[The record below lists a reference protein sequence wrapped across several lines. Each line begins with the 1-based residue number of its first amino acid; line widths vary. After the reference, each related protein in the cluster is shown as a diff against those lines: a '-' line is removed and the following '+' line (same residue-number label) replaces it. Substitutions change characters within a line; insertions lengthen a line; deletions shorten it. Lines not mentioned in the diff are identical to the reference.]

1 MFSNMKRFAHSIT
14 LAMLVLG
21 FFGQAVMAAK
31 TAGCNKAA
39 GIATGTQTITVGG
52 KTRQY
57 IIRVPNGYD
66 SSRGYKLIFGLHWRG
81 GTMQDVATGQTVTRD
96 VWDFYGLRRLAN
108 EGAIF
113 VSPQGFNNGWANVGG
128 EDVAFIDALVKS
140 IKNQLC
146 VEDTQVFST
155 GFSYGGAMSY
165 SLACSLPNVFR
176 AVSVQ
181 SAGEVSGCSGGNNPI
196 AYLGIHGIN
205 DNVLTIAQGRT
216 LRDKFVR
223 NNGCSAQSP
232 REPGNNSRTHVS
244 TSYTGCRAGFP
255 VRWVAFDGGHYPAP
269 FDGGLGDN
277 GSRTFVPAE
286 TWNFFNQF

>member
-96 VWDFYGLRRLAN
+96 VWVRFP
-108 EGAIF
+108 IF
-113 VSPQGFNNGWANVGG
+113 V
-128 EDVAFIDALVKS
+128 
-140 IKNQLC
+140 
-146 VEDTQVFST
+146 
-155 GFSYGGAMSY
+155 
-165 SLACSLPNVFR
+165 FR
-176 AVSVQ
+176 KVD
-181 SAGEVSGCSGGNNPI
+181 I
-196 AYLGIHGIN
+196 
-205 DNVLTIAQGRT
+205 
-216 LRDKFVR
+216 
-223 NNGCSAQSP
+223 
-232 REPGNNSRTHVS
+232 
-244 TSYTGCRAGFP
+244 
-255 VRWVAFDGGHYPAP
+255 
-269 FDGGLGDN
+269 
-277 GSRTFVPAE
+277 
-286 TWNFFNQF
+286 